1 MDISFVY
8 RSLKISAIVALLAAV
23 LAATYGGFG
32 FAAGFLCG
40 AGWNILNL
48 LLITWLVQ
56 GLFAAQRNKTRLAL
70 LLAVKFPL
78 LYGGGFALLVYG
90 GLSVYGVLTGFSI
103 PFIIVALKAAG
114 AGLMDKGIA
123 TPPNGDSITRA

>member
-1 MDISFVY
+1 MGIDFVY
-8 RSLKISAIVALLAAV
+8 RSLKVSAVVALLGAV
-23 LAATYGGFG
+23 LGATYGGFG
-32 FAAGFLCG
+32 FAAGFVCG

-56 GLFAAQRNKTRLAL
+56 SFFAAQRSKTRLAL

-114 AGLMDKGIA
+114 AALVHKGL
-123 TPPNGDSITRA
+123 PNSPSKKLA

>member
-1 MDISFVY
+1 MGIGFVY
-8 RSLKISAIVALLAAV
+8 RSLKISAVVALLGAV

-56 GLFAAQRNKTRLAL
+56 CLFAAQRSKTRLAL

-78 LYGGGFALLVYG
+78 LYGGGFALLAYG
-90 GLSVYGVLTGFSI
+90 DLSVYGVLTGFSI
-103 PFIIVALKAAG
+103 PLIIVALKAAG
-114 AGLMDKGIA
+114 AGLMDKGL
-123 TPPNGDSITRA
+123 TDSPSNRLT